1 MFHKRRLE
9 QLLADLYRQSPSHNL
24 LASIT
29 GVGEVTAAIPTAKIV
44 DIQRFDSPKRL
55 VG

>member
-1 MFHKRRLE
+1 VFHKRRLE

-29 GVGEVTAAIPTAKIV
+29 GVGEVTAKIV